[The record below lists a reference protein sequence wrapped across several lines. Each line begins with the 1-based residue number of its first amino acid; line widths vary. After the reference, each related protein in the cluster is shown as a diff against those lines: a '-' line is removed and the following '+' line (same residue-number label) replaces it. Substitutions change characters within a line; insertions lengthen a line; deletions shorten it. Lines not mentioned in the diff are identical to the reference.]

1 MNQVWQDIRYSCRSL
16 RKSPGFTIVVI
27 ITLALGIGFNTAIYS
42 IINAFLFRPL
52 AVRDPQQLVILAT
65 RDRHTEVPHCLSY
78 RDYQDYQ
85 QLTQVFSDVLARR
98 EFPFAANWKREH
110 QTERI
115 WISPV
120 TTNYFEMLG
129 IPPALGR
136 TFRTNE
142 IRQPIAVLDYL
153 CWREKFGTDAGVLGK
168 AINLDGHSATIIGV
182 APESFQGTQIAMRP
196 DVYVPLQAPGLSGV
210 ASPDRFEQR
219 DAHELRV
226 IARLKPGATLAQAK
240 VGVDLLA
247 AQLAAEYP
255 DTNKGVGVIT
265 IPERFARPEPQVSAS
280 LPAIA
285 VCSMAIVGLTLL
297 IACANIA
304 NLLLV
309 RSSRRG
315 KEMSLRVAIGASRFR
330 IVRLL
335 LTESVILGVVG
346 GTAGVVVANWAI
358 LVIRS
363 RPASV
368 DLPVHMDWSP
378 DARVLVF
385 AIIIAL
391 LTGILCGLAPALEV
405 SRSDLT
411 AALKE
416 GGGRTTAHKRRLSSL
431 LVGGQVAVS
440 MLLLILAGLFVRGAR
455 RAQEVD
461 LGFDRNNLQLLSID
475 LAKQG
480 YDSVLATA
488 VLHRLSEEIEA
499 MRAVR
504 GVSLATC
511 IPFDQQGTA
520 AVFSDE
526 QASSRRTDAVA
537 VFSNTV
543 ETDYFRVMGI
553 PVLQG
558 RVFDKHDDEYAP
570 REAVVNEALAQR
582 LWPGKS
588 PLQRKIRLAGG
599 PVLQVV
605 GVVKTGKYAFL
616 NEQPR
621 PYLYLP
627 FRQNYASP
635 VMFHVR
641 TAGAPATLVS
651 SLRQAIHAVDPDIP
665 VYNVKTMQ
673 EHLQHGYVFSTI
685 ILGGTLSGLF
695 GMLGLALASIGLY
708 GVVANGIGQRTREI
722 GIRAALG
729 AGNGA
734 ILRLVL
740 KESTIVVTAG
750 AVVGI
755 TGGLAAARLL
765 KRVLFSVNPIDP
777 AMLLA
782 MIGVLAMVA
791 TAACVIPARR
801 ATKVDP
807 LVALRNE

>member
-1 MNQVWQDIRYSCRSL
+1 
-16 RKSPGFTIVVI
+16 VI

-52 AVRDPQQLVILAT
+52 AVRDPRQLVVLAT
-65 RDRHTEVPHCLSY
+65 RDHHTEVPHGISY

-85 QLTQVFSDVLARR
+85 RLTRVFSDMLARR

-129 IPPALGR
+129 VPPAFGR
-136 TFRTNE
+136 PFHADE

-153 CWREKFGTDAGVLGK
+153 CWREKFGADSGVLGK
-168 AINLDGHSATIIGV
+168 AINLDGHPATIIGI
-182 APESFQGTQIAMRP
+182 APEGFQGTQVAMRP
-196 DVYVPLQAPGLSGV
+196 DVYVPLQAAGLSGV

-226 IARLKPGATLAQAK
+226 IARLKPGATFAQARAA
-240 VGVDLLA
+240 VSLLA
-247 AQLAAEYP
+247 AQLASEYP

-265 IPERFARPEPQVSAS
+265 IRERFARPEPQVSES

-285 VCSMAIVGLTLL
+285 VFSMAIVGLVLL
-297 IACANIA
+297 MACANIA

-315 KEMSLRVAIGASRFR
+315 KEMALRVAIGATRFR

-335 LTESVILGVVG
+335 LTESIILGVVG
-346 GTAGVVVANWAI
+346 GAAGVAVANCAI
-358 LVIRS
+358 RVIRS

-378 DARVLVF
+378 DARVLVC
-385 AIIIAL
+385 AIVISL
-391 LTGILCGLAPALEV
+391 LTGILCGLTPALEV
-405 SRSDLT
+405 SRPELT

-416 GGGRTTAHKRRLSSL
+416 GGGRSTPQKRRLSSL

-440 MLLLILAGLFVRGAR
+440 MLLLIVAGLFVRGAQK
-455 RAQEVD
+455 AQEVD

-480 YDSVLATA
+480 YDSVRATA
-488 VLHRLSEEIEA
+488 VLRRLMDEIEA
-499 MRAVR
+499 MPGVR

-511 IPFDQQGTA
+511 IPFDQQGSA

-526 QASSRRTDAVA
+526 QASNRATDTLA

-543 ETDYFRVMGI
+543 EADYSRVMGI
-553 PVLQG
+553 PVPQG
-558 RVFDKHDDEYAP
+558 RVFDKHDDESVP
-570 REAVVNEALAQR
+570 GEAVVNEALAQR
-582 LWPGKS
+582 LWPGKN
-588 PLQRKIRLAGG
+588 PLQRRIRLNSGA
-599 PVLQVV
+599 VLQVI

-635 VMFHVR
+635 IIFHVR
-641 TAGAPATLVS
+641 TAGVPATLVT
-651 SLRQAIHAVDPDIP
+651 SLRQAIHAVDPDLP

-685 ILGGTLSGLF
+685 ILGGSLSGLF
-695 GMLGLALASIGLY
+695 GILGLALASIGLY
-708 GVVANGIGQRTREI
+708 GVVANTIAQRTREI

-729 AGNGA
+729 ASNRT
-734 ILRLVL
+734 ILGLVL
-740 KESTIVVTAG
+740 RESTILVAAG
-750 AVVGI
+750 AAAGMA
-755 TGGLAAARLL
+755 GGLAVAQLMTQ
-765 KRVLFSVNPIDP
+765 VLFSVNPTDP
-777 AMLLA
+777 ATLLA
-782 MIGVLAMVA
+782 MVVVLAVVA
-791 TAACVIPARR
+791 TVACVIPARKAMR
-801 ATKVDP
+801 VDP
-807 LVALRNE
+807 VAALRGE